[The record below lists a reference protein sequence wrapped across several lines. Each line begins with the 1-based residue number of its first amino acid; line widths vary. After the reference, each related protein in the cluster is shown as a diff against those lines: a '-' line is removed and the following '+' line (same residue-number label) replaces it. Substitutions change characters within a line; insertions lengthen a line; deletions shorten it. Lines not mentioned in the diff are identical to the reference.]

1 MSVYQYITAAYLA
14 AGLFLLIITG
24 IKLKTGWRVCADQKR
39 ELNDIYFRLSNLPD
53 SMKFLAST
61 LLTVFA
67 IAFSAAVILGW
78 PYMLMKKSKP
88 RD

>member
-1 MSVYQYITAAYLA
+1 
-14 AGLFLLIITG
+14 
-24 IKLKTGWRVCADQKR
+24 
-39 ELNDIYFRLSNLPD
+39 
-53 SMKFLAST
+53 MKFLAST

>member
-1 MSVYQYITAAYLA
+1 MSIYQYITAAYLA
-14 AGLFLLIITG
+14 AGLVLLIVTG
-24 IKLKTGWRVCADQKR
+24 IQLKTGWRVSEDKKS
-39 ELNDIYFRLSNLPD
+39 ELNDMLFRLRNQPD
-53 SMKFLAST
+53 SIKFLTSS